1 MYNIYENMSL
11 NSCILSIEYGR
22 NIVYN
27 IITIKHKRKR
37 ERKMKNLN
45 LKNMK
50 ETLINYSGC
59 QSEFDKIWDA
69 FYEMSCVGFIDQN
82 TWRKFYDQCKG
93 WYVSED
99 EAEIRDSEREDKLV
113 WKYTSESEYK
123 A

>member
-1 MYNIYENMSL
+1 
-11 NSCILSIEYGR
+11 
-22 NIVYN
+22 
-27 IITIKHKRKR
+27 
-37 ERKMKNLN
+37 MKNLN

-69 FYEMSCVGFIDQN
+69 FYEMACVGFIDQN

-99 EAEIRDSEREDKLV
+99 ETEIRDSEREDKLV

>member
-1 MYNIYENMSL
+1 
-11 NSCILSIEYGR
+11 
-22 NIVYN
+22 
-27 IITIKHKRKR
+27 
-37 ERKMKNLN
+37 MKNLN

-50 ETLINYSGC
+50 ETLINYSEC
-59 QSEFDKIWDA
+59 QSEFDKIWHA
-69 FYEMSCVGFIDQN
+69 FYEMACVGFIDQN

-99 EAEIRDSEREDKLV
+99 ETEIRDSEREDKLV